1 MEPDCLHN
9 KDVLAARIK
18 EFRDDY
24 DFVRED
30 MEDHLNPTPA
40 QWFGIDILCETA
52 ASLMV
57 AMVDAMRAG
66 FEPNQLA

>member
-18 EFRDDY
+18 ECRDDY

-30 MEDHLNPTPA
+30 MEDHLNLTPT
-40 QWFGIDILCETA
+40 QWFGIDLLCDM
-52 ASLMV
+52 ASALMV
-57 AMVDAMRAG
+57 AMVDVMRAG
-66 FEPNQLA
+66 FEPSQLA